1 MSAVDREETAVGRF
15 LVVAASKKPKF
26 AFMWMKKISRHLLFW
41 ISYTVILLY
50 NELFLSASFSKDP
63 GMDLFLQ
70 VLVAHL
76 ILLLVKIPLVYFIS
90 GSILPD
96 WFQNRNNRV
105 LLIFKMILAFIS
117 AVILYRVLIHQ
128 VIWPFIYGENQ
139 GEMPVLQFIAR
150 ILYSVMDLLLVVA
163 VASAIQLLIHRRNQ
177 DRKEKELIRERLQ
190 AELMQLKAQ
199 VNPHFLFNSLNT
211 IYALIKS
218 NPAIAGNAVIM
229 LSTIMRYLLHGTK
242 SGRVLLSEEL
252 EMLKN
257 YTDLQQLRFGNR
269 ITIEFDTFGIHEQAM
284 IAPVILLSL
293 VENAFKH
300 GTHADPE
307 SPIVIRFKLL
317 LENEVLIFSSE
328 NPLPIRKVES
338 DSGIGLKNL
347 HRQLSLLYP
356 NYDLKVSEHGNIF
369 RVELKIPLNSYAG
382 NELFGS

>member
-1 MSAVDREETAVGRF
+1 
-15 LVVAASKKPKF
+15 
-26 AFMWMKKISRHLLFW
+26 MWMNKISRHVLFW

-50 NELFLSASFSKDP
+50 NELFLSASFAKDP
-63 GMDLFLQ
+63 GMGLFLQ

-76 ILLLVKIPLVYFIS
+76 ILLSVKIPLVYFIA
-90 GSILPD
+90 GSLLPE

-105 LLIFKMILAFIS
+105 FLVVKMILAFVS
-117 AVILYRVLIHQ
+117 AVVLYRVLIHQ
-128 VIWPFIYGENQ
+128 VIWPFIYGESQ
-139 GEMPVLQFIAR
+139 GDMPLLQFIAR

-177 DRKEKELIRERLQ
+177 DMKEKELIKERLQ

-218 NPAIAGNAVIM
+218 NPAVAGNAVIM
-229 LSTIMRYLLHGTK
+229 LSSIMRYLLHGTK
-242 SGRVLLSEEL
+242 SGRVLLTEEL

-257 YTDLQQLRFGNR
+257 FSDLQQLRFGNR
-269 ITIEFDTFGIHEQAM
+269 ITIEFDSFGKHDQAM

-307 SPIVIRFKLL
+307 SPIVIRFKLS
-317 LENEVLIFSSE
+317 LENELLVFTSE
-328 NPLPIRKVES
+328 NPLPLKTIET
-338 DSGIGLKNL
+338 DSGTGLKNL

-356 NYDLKVSEHGNIF
+356 DYDLKASEQGNIF
-369 RVELKIPLNSYAG
+369 RVELKIPLNSYSG

>member
-1 MSAVDREETAVGRF
+1 MSAVDREETAVGLF
-15 LVVAASKKPKF
+15 LVVAVSKKPKF

-90 GSILPD
+90 GSILPA

-117 AVILYRVLIHQ
+117 AVVLYRVLIHRSSGPLFMGK
-128 VIWPFIYGENQ
+128 IR
-139 GEMPVLQFIAR
+139 EMPVLQFIAR

-317 LENEVLIFSSE
+317 LENDVLIFSSQ

-347 HRQLSLLYP
+347 HRQLSLLY
-356 NYDLKVSEHGNIF
+356 LIM
-369 RVELKIPLNSYAG
+369 I
-382 NELFGS
+382 